1 MPDRPP
7 RPSAS
12 DPSPASG
19 AVPDAAGVPDGVRRL
34 RLLQV
39 ASLVSTCD
47 RFAIAPLLVLIAA
60 DLDVSLGVTAGVA
73 GGYFLAYGLMQAV
86 WGVLSDRLGRVRVMR
101 VALCG
106 AAAAGLASALAPTVT
121 VLLVA
126 RVVTGGCFAAL
137 IPASLVYVGDTWP
150 EKVRQRPLS
159 DVLAASAL
167 GTAVATAGAGLL
179 ADLVGWRT
187 VFGLTAAAGAVLF
200 VALRRLPE
208 PTPSTGPAAASGLV
222 GALRPLGTVLADGW
236 ARIVLLLAFVEGVV
250 VLAALTFLAPA
261 LQSLGSSAGVA
272 GLVSGG
278 FGVGALV
285 FSRLVRRLVGSVPP
299 AGLAAVG
306 GAFLVAAWAGPSVT
320 VNLGTVLAAGIGLG
334 GAWAFLHSTL
344 QTWATQVVPQARASA
359 VALFATVLF
368 LGSAA
373 GTALAA
379 PLADAGEFGSVFR
392 VALVVAVPLVVAAA
406 LARWRYGRTSRA

>member
-1 MPDRPP
+1 MPDRPRRSTAAAP
-7 RPSAS
+7 
-12 DPSPASG
+12 DP
-19 AVPDAAGVPDGVRRL
+19 VPDPAGVPDGARRL

-47 RFAIAPLLVLIAA
+47 RFAIAPLLVLIAI
-60 DLDVSLGVTAGVA
+60 DLDVSLGVAAGVA
-73 GGYFLAYGLMQAV
+73 SGYFLAYGLMQVV

-101 VALCG
+101 MALCG
-106 AAAAGLASALAPTVT
+106 AAAGGLASALAPSVT
-121 VLLVA
+121 VLLIA
-126 RVVTGGCFAAL
+126 RIVTGGCFSAL

-150 EKVRQRPLS
+150 ANVRQRPLS

-179 ADLVGWRT
+179 GDLIGWRT
-187 VFGLTAAAGAVLF
+187 VFALTAAAGAGLF
-200 VALRRLPE
+200 FGLRGLPE
-208 PTPSTGPAAASGLV
+208 PDSVAAADTGGLSGV
-222 GALRPLGTVLADGW
+222 LRPLGTVLADGW

-261 LQSLGSSAGVA
+261 LQALGSSAAVA

-285 FSRLVRRLVGSVPP
+285 FSRLVRRLVGTIAP
-299 AGLAAVG
+299 AGLAAIG
-306 GAFLVAAWAGPSVT
+306 GAFLVAAWIGPSIT
-320 VNLGTVLAAGIGLG
+320 VNVATVLAAGAGLG

-359 VALFATVLF
+359 VALFAAVLF

-379 PLADAGEFGSVFR
+379 PLADAGMFGSLFR
-392 VALVVAVPLVVAAA
+392 AALVVAVPLVLTAA
-406 LARWRYGRTSRA
+406 LARWRYGRVDRA

>member
-1 MPDRPP
+1 M
-7 RPSAS
+7 
-12 DPSPASG
+12 
-19 AVPDAAGVPDGVRRL
+19 
-34 RLLQV
+34 RLLQW

-47 RFAIAPLLVLIAA
+47 RFAIAPLLVLIAI

-73 GGYFLAYGLMQAV
+73 GGYFLAYGLMQVV

-106 AAAAGLASALAPTVT
+106 AAAGGLASALAPNVT
-121 VLLVA
+121 VLLIA
-126 RVVTGGCFAAL
+126 RIVTGGCFAAL

-187 VFGLTAAAGAVLF
+187 VFALTAVAGAGLF

-208 PTPSTGPAAASGLV
+208 PETEPGSAAAAGP
-222 GALRPLGTVLADGW
+222 GAVLRPLGTVLAHGW
-236 ARIVLLLAFVEGVV
+236 ARIVLVLAFVEGIV

-261 LQSLGSSAGVA
+261 LQALGSSAAVA
-272 GLVSGG
+272 GLVSAG
-278 FGVGALV
+278 FGVAALL
-285 FSRLVRRLVGSVPP
+285 FSRLVRRLVGRVPP
-299 AGLAAVG
+299 AGLAAIG
-306 GAFLVAAWAGPSVT
+306 GAFLVAAWAGPSIT
-320 VNLGTVLAAGIGLG
+320 VNVATVLTAGAGLG

-359 VALFATVLF
+359 VALFAAVLF

-373 GTALAA
+373 GTAMAA
-379 PLADAGEFGSVFR
+379 PLADTGMFPTLFR
-392 VALVVAVPLVVAAA
+392 AALVVAVPLVVAAA
-406 LARWRYGRTSRA
+406 LARRRYGRSARS

>member
-1 MPDRPP
+1 MPDACRDA
-7 RPSAS
+7 SAP
-12 DPSPASG
+12 D
-19 AVPDAAGVPDGVRRL
+19 VPDGAGVPDGVRRL
-34 RLLQV
+34 RLLQL

-47 RFAIAPLLVLIAA
+47 RFAIAPLLVLIAI
-60 DLDVSLGVTAGVA
+60 DLHVSLGVTAAVA
-73 GGYFLAYGLMQAV
+73 SGYFLAYGLMQAV

-101 VALCG
+101 MALCG
-106 AAAAGLASALAPTVT
+106 ATAGGLASALAPNLT
-121 VLLVA
+121 VLLIA

-150 EKVRQRPLS
+150 QEVRQRPLS

-187 VFGLTAAAGAVLF
+187 VFGLTAAAGAGLF

-208 PTPSTGPAAASGLV
+208 PVAATGAGGLAR
-222 GALRPLGTVLADGW
+222 ALRPLGTVLADRW
-236 ARIVLLLAFVEGVV
+236 ARTVLLLAFVEGVV

-261 LQSLGSSAGVA
+261 LQALGSSAAVA

-285 FSRLVRRLVGSVPP
+285 FSRLVRRLVGRVTP
-299 AGLAAVG
+299 AGLAAIG
-306 GAFLVAAWAGPSVT
+306 GAFLVAAWVGPSVA
-320 VNLGTVLAAGIGLG
+320 VNPATVLAAGAGLG

-379 PLADAGEFGSVFR
+379 PLADAGMFGSLFR

-406 LARWRYGRTSRA
+406 LARRRYGRLAGA